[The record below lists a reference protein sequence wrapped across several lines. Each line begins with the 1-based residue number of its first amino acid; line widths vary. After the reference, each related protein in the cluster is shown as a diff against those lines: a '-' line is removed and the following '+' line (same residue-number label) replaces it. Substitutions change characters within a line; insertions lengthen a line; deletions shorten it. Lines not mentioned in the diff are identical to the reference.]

1 VVTPVARQTPV
12 GARPNR
18 QRGTARPDQDAAGR
32 LLESVGDRAPR
43 EMTVAR

>member
-1 VVTPVARQTPV
+1 VAWQTPV

-18 QRGTARPDQDAAGR
+18 QRGTARPGQDAAGR

-43 EMTVAR
+43 GM